1 MPDQQEAPTGVLL
14 PEGLAFFTRYV
25 GRDSQLEEYD
35 RVLAD
40 CRLEGKFIFQIGF
53 HAPVGKLQK
62 GKAYQ
67 LGKEARIKRVQ
78 GNRVEIFL
86 NGEDVAAGVDYSSKE
101 EPAEL
106 PW

>member
-40 CRLEGKFIFQIGF
+40 CRLEGKFIS
-53 HAPVGKLQK
+53 
-62 GKAYQ
+62 
-67 LGKEARIKRVQ
+67 R
-78 GNRVEIFL
+78 
-86 NGEDVAAGVDYSSKE
+86 
-101 EPAEL
+101 
-106 PW
+106 